1 MAMNLK
7 SQLRLRSAG
16 FMPWEITEFAE
27 ALAPDK
33 TPQVIDLTS
42 ETWKQAIETRE
53 NWIKSLKHY
62 SRTKLNRN
70 LTYTDINRLLVNW
83 LNQDK
88 TRTPFDLI
96 KAEYSP
102 KKTLTDYQS
111 ARKKRAVASKQ
122 SLYRRRPKK
131 KGKYSE
137 GKPYG

>member
-1 MAMNLK
+1 MRMRD
-7 SQLRLRSAG
+7 QLRLRSAG

-27 ALAPDK
+27 AKAIDN

-96 KAEYSP
+96 KAEYKPP
-102 KKTLTDYQS
+102 KMLTDYQS

-131 KGKYSE
+131 RGKYE
-137 GKPYG
+137 GKPNG

>member
-1 MAMNLK
+1 MRMRDQLK
-7 SQLRLRSAG
+7 LRSAG
-16 FMPWEITEFAE
+16 FMPWEISEFAE

-33 TPQVIDLTS
+33 TPQVINLNS
-42 ETWKQAIETRE
+42 ETWKQAIDNRE

-62 SRTKLNRN
+62 SKTKLHRN
-70 LTYTDINRLLVNW
+70 LNYTDINRLLVNW

-88 TRTPFDLI
+88 SRTPWDLI

-102 KKTLTDYQS
+102 KAVLTDYQS
-111 ARKKRAVASKQ
+111 ARKKRAVSNKQ

-131 KGKYSE
+131 RGQGE

>member
-1 MAMNLK
+1 MSMSMKN
-7 SQLRLRSAG
+7 QLRLRRAG
-16 FMPWEITEFAE
+16 FMPWEISEFAE
-27 ALAPDK
+27 AEARDES
-33 TPQVIDLTS
+33 PQVIDINS
-42 ETWKQAIETRE
+42 KTWQQAIETRE

-96 KAEYSP
+96 KASYKPP
-102 KKTLTDYQS
+102 KMISDYQA
-111 ARKKRAVASKQ
+111 ARKKRALKNQA

-131 KGKYSE
+131 
-137 GKPYG
+137 

>member
-1 MAMNLK
+1 MSMSMKN
-7 SQLRLRSAG
+7 QLRLRSAG
-16 FMPWEITEFAE
+16 FMPWEISEFAE
-27 ALAPDK
+27 AKAIDN

-42 ETWKQAIETRE
+42 ATWKQAIETRE

-96 KAEYSP
+96 KASYKPPHQIS
-102 KKTLTDYQS
+102 DYKM
-111 ARKKRAVASKQ
+111 ARKKRALNSQA

-131 KGKYSE
+131 
-137 GKPYG
+137 

>member
-1 MAMNLK
+1 MSMRMRDQLK
-7 SQLRLRSAG
+7 LRSAG
-16 FMPWEITEFAE
+16 FMPWEISEFAE

-33 TPQVIDLTS
+33 TPQVIDLNS
-42 ETWKQAIETRE
+42 ATWKQAIETRE

-62 SRTKLNRN
+62 SKTKLNRN

-96 KAEYSP
+96 KAEYAP
-102 KKTLTDYQS
+102 KAVLTDYQS

-131 KGKYSE
+131 KGY
-137 GKPYG
+137 GKPNG

>member
-33 TPQVIDLTS
+33 TPQVIDLNS
-42 ETWKQAIETRE
+42 ATWKQAIETRE

-62 SRTKLNRN
+62 SKTKLNRN

-88 TRTPFDLI
+88 TRTPWDLI
-96 KAEYSP
+96 KASYKPPHQIS
-102 KKTLTDYQS
+102 DYQA
-111 ARKKRAVASKQ
+111 ARKKRAVASTQ

-131 KGKYSE
+131 RGKYE
-137 GKPYG
+137 GKSYG